1 MALTIRQ
8 LAEQIA
14 QMNEDQL
21 DSNVSV
27 YDTDN
32 DEYYGV
38 NDIAFATEEC
48 QVLDVGHPI
57 LRF

>member
-1 MALTIRQ
+1 MALTISGYTLAHVIRQ
-8 LAEQIA
+8 RIA
-14 QMNEDQL
+14 QMNEEQL

-27 YDTDN
+27 YVTDN
-32 DEYYGV
+32 D
-38 NDIAFATEEC
+38 NAFATEEC